1 MSSNNARNDHEYPHE
16 QSGSGLKKI
25 DLQGV
30 ASFAALVELLAQ
42 ELGTAAGK
50 IHGNLPNG
58 TSFNELVGE
67 IELNN
72 QGFNR
77 KLILF
82 GQPGSPLTLR
92 FRTVWNEGTTR
103 NDIKQKD
110 NEDIDDS
117 GIIADYFLAA
127 AVEQILPQGRALARY
142 VEDIFAVLDRMV
154 SLGQANRLAN
164 MSIPAS
170 TIEAFEQAEAQ
181 NLVRS
186 YAPKEEA
193 GSA

>member
-1 MSSNNARNDHEYPHE
+1 MSSNNARNGREFLQE
-16 QSGSGLKKI
+16 QGPSGTKKI

-30 ASFAALVELLAQ
+30 ASFAAIVELLAQ
-42 ELGTAAGK
+42 ELGTTPGK

-82 GQPGSPLTLR
+82 AQPGSPLTLR
-92 FRTVWNEGTTR
+92 FRSVWNEGTR
-103 NDIKQKD
+103 SDNKPRENDD
-110 NEDIDDS
+110 SDDS

-127 AVEQILPQGRALARY
+127 TVEQILPQGRAMARY

-170 TIEAFEQAEAQ
+170 TIEAFEQSEAS

-186 YAPKEEA
+186 YAPKNN
-193 GSA
+193 S

>member
-1 MSSNNARNDHEYPHE
+1 MTSNNAFNERESQH
-16 QSGSGLKKI
+16 QQQLSAQTI

-50 IHGNLPNG
+50 IHGNLPSGN
-58 TSFNELVGE
+58 SFNELIGE

-82 GQPGSPLTLR
+82 AQPGSPLTLR
-92 FRTVWNEGTTR
+92 FKSVWNEGTKVDGTKKVR
-103 NDIKQKD
+103 EEI
-110 NEDIDDS
+110 EDS

-127 AVEQILPQGRALARY
+127 AVEQILPQGRALARH

-154 SLGQANRLAN
+154 SLGNANRLGN
-164 MSIPAS
+164 MSLSPSA
-170 TIEAFEQAEAQ
+170 IEAFEKAEAE

-186 YAPKEEA
+186 YAPKNNT
-193 GSA
+193 

>member
-1 MSSNNARNDHEYPHE
+1 MTSNNAHNERDFLQEHA
-16 QSGSGLKKI
+16 SGTKKI

-67 IELNN
+67 IEVNN
-72 QGFNR
+72 AGFNR

-82 GQPGSPLTLR
+82 AQPGSPLTLR
-92 FRTVWNEGTTR
+92 FRTVWNEG
-103 NDIKQKD
+103 QKID
-110 NEDIDDS
+110 SRLKDDDTDDS

-127 AVEQILPQGRALARY
+127 TVEQILPQGRALARY

-154 SLGQANRLAN
+154 SLGQANRLAA

-170 TIEAFEQAEAQ
+170 TIEAFEQSESN

-186 YAPKEEA
+186 YAPKNNI
-193 GSA
+193 

>member
-1 MSSNNARNDHEYPHE
+1 MTSNNARNGREFLQE
-16 QSGSGLKKI
+16 QASGTMKI

-42 ELGTAAGK
+42 ELGTSAGK

-72 QGFNR
+72 AGFNR

-82 GQPGSPLTLR
+82 AQPGSPLTLR
-92 FRTVWNEGTTR
+92 FRTVWNEGKTENR
-103 NDIKQKD
+103 SRG
-110 NEDIDDS
+110 EDEPDDG

-142 VEDIFAVLDRMV
+142 VEDIFAVLDRMS
-154 SLGQANRLAN
+154 SLGQANRLAS
-164 MSIPAS
+164 MSIPSS
-170 TIEAFEQAEAQ
+170 TIEAFEQSEAN

-186 YAPKEEA
+186 YAPKSEN
-193 GSA
+193 

>member
-1 MSSNNARNDHEYPHE
+1 MTSNNARNGREFLQE
-16 QSGSGLKKI
+16 QASGTKKI

-72 QGFNR
+72 AGFNR

-82 GQPGSPLTLR
+82 AQPGSPLTLR
-92 FRTVWNEGTTR
+92 FRTLWNEGQK
-103 NDIKQKD
+103 NDSRQREH
-110 NEDIDDS
+110 EDQDDG

-127 AVEQILPQGRALARY
+127 TVEQILPQGRALARY

-154 SLGQANRLAN
+154 SLGQANRLAA

-170 TIEAFEQAEAQ
+170 TIEAFEQSEAS

-186 YAPKEEA
+186 YAPKNNV
-193 GSA
+193 

>member
-1 MSSNNARNDHEYPHE
+1 MTSNNARNGRDFVQEPVAGA
-16 QSGSGLKKI
+16 QKI

-72 QGFNR
+72 AGFNR

-82 GQPGSPLTLR
+82 AQPGSPLTLR
-92 FRTVWNEGTTR
+92 FRTAWNEG
-103 NDIKQKD
+103 QKS
-110 NEDIDDS
+110 ESHRKELEEPGES

-127 AVEQILPQGRALARY
+127 TVEQILPQGRALARY

-154 SLGQANRLAN
+154 SLGQANRLAA
-164 MSIPAS
+164 MSLPTS
-170 TIEAFEQAEAQ
+170 TIEAFEQSEAN

-186 YAPKEEA
+186 YAPKDDLI
-193 GSA
+193 

>member
-1 MSSNNARNDHEYPHE
+1 MSSNNARNGREFLQE
-16 QSGSGLKKI
+16 QAPSGTKKI

-30 ASFAALVELLAQ
+30 ASFAAIVELLAQ
-42 ELGTAAGK
+42 ELGTTPGK
-50 IHGNLPNG
+50 IHGNG

-82 GQPGSPLTLR
+82 AQPGSPLTLR
-92 FRTVWNEGTTR
+92 FRTVWNEGTR
-103 NDIKQKD
+103 SD
-110 NEDIDDS
+110 NKPRETDEGDDS

-127 AVEQILPQGRALARY
+127 TVEQILPQGRAMARY

-154 SLGQANRLAN
+154 SLGQANRLAS

-170 TIEAFEQAEAQ
+170 TIEAFEQSEAS

-186 YAPKEEA
+186 YAPKNN
-193 GSA
+193 S